1 MTWLAELKPNTALN
15 HRGVVDGS
23 RERKGARRQR
33 FLIQINT
40 EPPLSSKA
48 LLSNIDCS
56 NSQWLFQH
64 SLGNRLLQIHVLF
77 FYSPQTFSLFCTSIW
92 FSRHSSIPLTS
103 RLSRAI
109 FSRPLHW
116 QSPTPPPPQSPGSS
130 FLVAQKT
137 SVTDCLPT
145 VRLRISCVIT
155 LSWWGK
161 ARAWIRGLHG
171 LRRSPAEYRRSDRQ
185 PPESTDGLTSHRG
198 EGRHDLH
205 AVVALAHRADTGWR
219 ERPAR

>member
-40 EPPLSSKA
+40 EPRLSSQP

-64 SLGNRLLQIHVLF
+64 SLGKRLLQIHVPF
-77 FYSPQTFSLFCTSIW
+77 FI
-92 FSRHSSIPLTS
+92 HSKHFPYFVL
-103 RLSRAI
+103 LS
-109 FSRPLHW
+109 
-116 QSPTPPPPQSPGSS
+116 QSPFSAIHLFPSHLAFPEPSFHGLFIDSLPVHHLPWSPGSS

-137 SVTDCLPT
+137 SVTDCLPP
-145 VRLRISCVIT
+145 VRL
-155 LSWWGK
+155 
-161 ARAWIRGLHG
+161 
-171 LRRSPAEYRRSDRQ
+171 
-185 PPESTDGLTSHRG
+185 
-198 EGRHDLH
+198 
-205 AVVALAHRADTGWR
+205 
-219 ERPAR
+219 

>member
-40 EPPLSSKA
+40 EPRLSSKP

-64 SLGNRLLQIHVLF
+64 SLGKRLLQIHVLF
-77 FYSPQTFSLFCTSIW
+77 LYTPNIFLISYFYLAARSCY
-92 FSRHSSIPLTS
+92 SSIPLTS
-103 RLSRAI
+103 RLSGDI

-116 QSPTPPPPQSPGSS
+116 QSPSPPPPRSPGSS

-137 SVTDCLPT
+137 SVTDCLPP
-145 VRLRISCVIT
+145 VRLWIS
-155 LSWWGK
+155 WGK
-161 ARAWIRGLHG
+161 AHGWIRGCMG
-171 LRRSPAEYRRSDRQ
+171 
-185 PPESTDGLTSHRG
+185 
-198 EGRHDLH
+198 
-205 AVVALAHRADTGWR
+205 
-219 ERPAR
+219 

>member
-40 EPPLSSKA
+40 EPRLSSKL

-64 SLGNRLLQIHVLF
+64 SLGKRLLQSHVPF
-77 FYSPQTFSLFCTSIW
+77 FSCTPNNFLISYFYLGARFCY
-92 FSRHSSIPLTS
+92 SSIPLAS
-103 RLSRAI
+103 RLSGAI

-116 QSPTPPPPQSPGSS
+116 QSPTPPPP
-130 FLVAQKT
+130 LVTGELILSCTKN
-137 SVTDCLPT
+137 
-145 VRLRISCVIT
+145 VR
-155 LSWWGK
+155 
-161 ARAWIRGLHG
+161 HG
-171 LRRSPAEYRRSDRQ
+171 LPSSR
-185 PPESTDGLTSHRG
+185 PP
-198 EGRHDLH
+198 
-205 AVVALAHRADTGWR
+205 VN
-219 ERPAR
+219 